1 MFNFTIS
8 NNQNDFISIY
18 SLPIYKQITPQF
30 FRKTNFH
37 SIKNSHVFFYT
48 FAHKIGGTSAIQ
60 ASLIAF
66 GLHNLCNIKL
76 TLHLMQLFL
85 VRHGE
90 TEENAQQILQGHL
103 PGHLTTNGRK
113 QAEDLAQDLA
123 THYAPFDVMLVSNL
137 QRTRD
142 TAAILNQVLHI
153 PTLLLCPLL
162 RERDWGSFTGKEIA
176 YAQTHTIPE
185 DAESVEQLFE
195 RAKKFLLYVIQT
207 FPEKRVLAVGHG
219 LFNRTLQAALHGCT
233 IRDIPRIQNAEV
245 RELNITPQTLSF
257 KKDATPQTKD
267 EVSAN

>member
-1 MFNFTIS
+1 
-8 NNQNDFISIY
+8 
-18 SLPIYKQITPQF
+18 
-30 FRKTNFH
+30 
-37 SIKNSHVFFYT
+37 
-48 FAHKIGGTSAIQ
+48 
-60 ASLIAF
+60 
-66 GLHNLCNIKL
+66 
-76 TLHLMQLFL
+76 MQLFL

-123 THYAPFDVMLVSNL
+123 THYAPFDVMLVSDL

-142 TAAILNQVLHI
+142 TAAILNKVLHI

-195 RAKKFLLYVIQT
+195 RAKKFLLYVNQT

-219 LFNRTLQAALHGCT
+219 LFNRTLQAALYGCT
-233 IRDIPRIQNAEV
+233 IRDIPRMQNAEV
-245 RELNITPQTLSF
+245 RELNVTSQTLSL

>member
-1 MFNFTIS
+1 MLIFTKSIK
-8 NNQNDFISIY
+8 QNDFISLY
-18 SLPIYKQITPQF
+18 YLPIYKQIAPQF
-30 FRKTNFH
+30 FLKTKKRNKYL
-37 SIKNSHVFFYT
+37 SFYQKPPRL
-48 FAHKIGGTSAIQ
+48 F
-60 ASLIAF
+60 LY
-66 GLHNLCNIKL
+66 LCIKL

-123 THYAPFDVMLVSNL
+123 THYAPFDVMLVSDL

-162 RERDWGSFTGKEIA
+162 RERDWGSFTGKEIT

-185 DAESVEQLFE
+185 DAESVDQLFE
-195 RAKKFLLYVIQT
+195 RAKKFLLYVNQT

-219 LFNRTLQAALHGCT
+219 LFNRTLQAALYGCT
-233 IRDIPRIQNAEV
+233 IRDIPRMQNAEV
-245 RELNITPQTLSF
+245 RELNVTPQTLSF